1 MSKLTQRATS
11 LQTLIMNPETILC
24 HDNEQ
29 KYEGAVVPPIFQNS
43 LFTFPDWETIE
54 NAFAAHQEHFIYSR
68 GKNPTVDFAEK
79 KIAEIAHAERA
90 ILFTSGMAAITAA
103 ILYCVKPNSHIITI
117 KNVYGPT
124 SNLMANYLKEK
135 LNIETTF
142 IYGDKVEE
150 FRDNIRKNTVLI
162 YLESPSSAVFGL
174 QDLEAVA
181 LLAKENNIKTICDN
195 TWATPLFQKPLDL
208 GIDFEV
214 HSVTKYL
221 CGHSDLV
228 AGVILGKEQE
238 MKALFEREFK
248 WLGGKIAPFEAWLLI
263 RSLRTF
269 PIRMQRHQEN
279 AMKVAQF
286 LEQHPQIE
294 LVRYPGLPSFPQYE
308 LGKKQMSGY
317 SGLLSFQL
325 KTNDIEEIKTFY
337 NALKMFHR
345 GVSWGGFESLAY
357 APAISYL
364 KELSPEQFANMG
376 ISLGD
381 IRISVG
387 LENAEDLIEDLRQ
400 AMHAKIKHR
409 FYKIYTD

>member
-1 MSKLTQRATS
+1 MPNS
-11 LQTLIMNPETILC
+11 PETLLC
-24 HDNEQ
+24 HDSEQ

-43 LFTFPDWETIE
+43 LFTFPDWEAID
-54 NAFAAHQEHFIYSR
+54 NAFEARQEHFIYSR

-79 KIAEIAHAERA
+79 KLAEIAHADRA
-90 ILFTSGMAAITAA
+90 ILFASGMAAISAA
-103 ILYCVKPNSHIITI
+103 ILYCVKPNSHIITL

-124 SNLMANYLKEK
+124 ANFMANYLKEK

-142 IYGDKVEE
+142 ISGEDVEE
-150 FRDNIRKNTVLI
+150 FRTHIRENTTLI
-162 YLESPSSAVFGL
+162 YLESPSSTVFSL

-181 LLAKENNIKTICDN
+181 LLAKEKKIKTICDN

-221 CGHSDLV
+221 NGHSDLV
-228 AGVILGKEQE
+228 AGVILGKKQE
-238 MKALFEREFK
+238 MAALFEREYE
-248 WLGGKIAPFEAWLLI
+248 WLGGKMAPFEAWLLI
-263 RSLRTF
+263 RSLRTL

-279 AMKVAQF
+279 AIKVAQF

-294 LVRYPGLPSFPQYE
+294 TVRYPGLPSFPQYE
-308 LGKKQMSGY
+308 LGKKQMTGY

-325 KTNDIEEIKTFY
+325 KTDDIEKVKTFY
-337 NALKMFHR
+337 NALKFFHR
-345 GVSWGGFESLAY
+345 GVSWGGFESLVY

-364 KELSPEQFANMG
+364 KELSPEQFSQMG

-387 LENAEDLIEDLRQ
+387 LENAEDLIEDLRS
-400 AMHAKIKHR
+400 AISLG
-409 FYKIYTD
+409 

>member
-1 MSKLTQRATS
+1 MLHSE
-11 LQTLIMNPETILC
+11 TLLC
-24 HDNEQ
+24 HDPDC

-43 LFTFPDWETIE
+43 LFTFPDWEAID
-54 NAFAAHQEHFIYSR
+54 NAFDARQEHFIYSR

-79 KIAEIAHAERA
+79 KLAEIAHADRA
-90 ILFTSGMAAITAA
+90 MLFASGMAAISAA
-103 ILYCVKPNSHIITI
+103 ILYCAKPNSHIITI

-124 SNLMANYLKEK
+124 SNFMANYLKEK
-135 LNIETTF
+135 LNIETTY
-142 IYGDKVEE
+142 ISGENVEE
-150 FRDNIRKNTVLI
+150 FRDHIRTNTSLI
-162 YLESPSSAVFGL
+162 YLESPSSAVFSL

-195 TWATPLFQKPLDL
+195 TWATPLFQHPLDL

-221 CGHSDLV
+221 GGHSDLI
-228 AGVILGKEQE
+228 AGAIMGKKQDME
-238 MKALFEREFK
+238 ALFEREYE
-248 WLGGKIAPFEAWLLI
+248 WLGGKISPFEAWLLI
-263 RSLRTF
+263 RSLRTL
-269 PIRMQRHQEN
+269 PIRMQQHQKN

-286 LEQHPQIE
+286 LEKHPQVE

-308 LGKKQMSGY
+308 LGKKQMTGY

-325 KTNDIEEIKTFY
+325 KTNDINKVKAFY

-364 KELSPEQFANMG
+364 KELSPEQFAQMG

-387 LENAEDLIEDLRQ
+387 LENVEDLIADLKE
-400 AMHAKIKHR
+400 ALKYSHKVDIK
-409 FYKIYTD
+409 

>member
-1 MSKLTQRATS
+1 MKFPD
-11 LQTLIMNPETILC
+11 TLLC
-24 HDNEQ
+24 HDEER

-43 LFTFPDWETIE
+43 LFTFPGWEAIE
-54 NAFAAHQEHFIYSR
+54 HAFDARQEHFIYTR

-79 KIAEIAHAERA
+79 KLAEIAHADRA
-90 ILFTSGMAAITAA
+90 ILLTSGMAAISAA
-103 ILYCVKPNSHIITI
+103 ILFCVKPNSHIITI

-124 SNLMANYLKEK
+124 SNFMVNYLKEK

-142 IYGDKVEE
+142 LSGENVEDFKV
-150 FRDNIRKNTVLI
+150 NIKENTSLI
-162 YLESPSSAVFGL
+162 YLESPATVTISL
-174 QDLEAVA
+174 QDLKAVA
-181 LLAKENNIKTICDN
+181 LIAKENNIKTICDN

-214 HSVTKYL
+214 HSVSKYL
-221 CGHSDLV
+221 GGHSDLV
-228 AGVILGKEQE
+228 AGVILGKKQE
-238 MKALFEREFK
+238 MEALFEREYE

-263 RSLRTF
+263 RSLRTL
-269 PIRMQRHQEN
+269 PLRMQRHQEN

-308 LGKKQMSGY
+308 LGKKQMAGF
-317 SGLLSFQL
+317 SGLFSFRL
-325 KTNDIEEIKTFY
+325 KTNEIEKVIAFY
-337 NALKMFHR
+337 NTLKIFHK

-357 APAISYL
+357 APAISYI
-364 KELSPEQFANMG
+364 KELSPEQFSYMG

-387 LENAEDLIEDLRQ
+387 LENADDLIVDLQQ
-400 AMHAKIKHR
+400 ALKKV
-409 FYKIYTD
+409 